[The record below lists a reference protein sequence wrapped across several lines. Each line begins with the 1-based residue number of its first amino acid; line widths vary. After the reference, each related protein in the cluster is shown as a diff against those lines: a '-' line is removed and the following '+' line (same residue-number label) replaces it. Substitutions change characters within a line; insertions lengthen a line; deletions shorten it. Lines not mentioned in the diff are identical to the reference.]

1 MNGSIKVNV
10 ASQNTRRKWRRKVL
24 ERIKE
29 SKWGKVYMRIKYLR
43 NISQVAKSELARTLF
58 S

>member
-1 MNGSIKVNV
+1 MNGFIKVNV
-10 ASQNTRRKWRRKVL
+10 ASQNTRRKWRRKVF

-29 SKWGKVYMRIKYLR
+29 SEWGKFYMRIKYLR

>member
-1 MNGSIKVNV
+1 MIGSIKVNV
-10 ASQNTRRKWRRKVL
+10 ASQNTRRKWRRKVF

-29 SKWGKVYMRIKYLR
+29 SKWGKFYMRIKYLR

>member
-10 ASQNTRRKWRRKVL
+10 ASQNTRRKWRRKVF